1 MKSPALSGSLL
12 MLLCAS
18 PIAAQN
24 ERVEIRGNVPTP
36 RSVTAQDLAALPK
49 QTVKA
54 SDHGRPPA
62 EYEGVRLI
70 DVLQLAGVEVGSK
83 LRGPRLAE
91 AVLVEARDGYRVV
104 FALAELDS
112 AFTSKQVL
120 LVNKQDGAALDAEAG
135 PWRLVVADEKRPARW
150 IRQVSKISVVTVKE

>member
-1 MKSPALSGSLL
+1 MKSQALVGSLL
-12 MLLCAS
+12 ALLFAS

-24 ERVEIRGNVPTP
+24 GQLEIRGNVPTP
-36 RSVTAQDLAALPK
+36 RNVTAQDLAALARH
-49 QTVKA
+49 TVRA

-62 EYEGVRLI
+62 EYRGVRLI
-70 DVLQLAGVEVGSK
+70 DVLQLAGVQAGPT

-112 AFTSKQVL
+112 AFTEKQVL
-120 LVNKQDGAALDAEAG
+120 LVDQKDGAALDAEAG
-135 PWRLVVADEKRPARW
+135 PWRLVIPDEKRPARW
-150 IRQVSKISVVTVKE
+150 IRQVTRISVVTVAP